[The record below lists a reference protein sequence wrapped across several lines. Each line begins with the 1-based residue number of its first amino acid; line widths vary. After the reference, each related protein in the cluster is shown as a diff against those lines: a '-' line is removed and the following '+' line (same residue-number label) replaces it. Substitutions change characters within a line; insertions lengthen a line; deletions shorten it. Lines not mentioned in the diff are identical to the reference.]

1 MSQQSYAIVAVNT
14 VAVTEH
20 FHRLIEISVIRITNQ
35 MEVERFTSLLNPQ
48 MHIGTELTEVTGLD
62 DDMVRFEPV
71 FREIAEEILR
81 LLEGAV
87 LVSFSDLAYRVLRSE
102 FKKIGYKF
110 VHPTLYISK
119 LVNERFPEESMDLR
133 GLSEHFGIPVND
145 LNRCDGMATWTAAW
159 LDKLVLNSNQNEN
172 HAVEYYDRR
181 MLYQQ
186 REMELN
192 SLERK
197 PGVYYFKDSN
207 DAIIYV
213 GKAVRLRDRVK
224 SHFNSKLERE
234 YALCEETAD
243 IDFVY
248 TGSNLIAEL
257 LESDE
262 IKLHHP
268 KYNIAQKKPTAPFII
283 TSKENKK
290 GYLQLSI
297 VRKDYPDSVN
307 EVYYNRNSVAEK
319 LMEVCKE
326 YNLCPKFSGFHRIQ
340 GKCNHEK
347 ISDCPSACMGEEDPE
362 NYNARVKTAL
372 KFLESN
378 LNNFAIKL
386 KGRKEGEMGFV
397 LVRDGVYAGFGFV
410 GMNDQIASPE
420 DFENYLVHKT
430 HSYHTTRIIDTFIR
444 KPQNKSKI
452 IYLDSDVLV

>member
-1 MSQQSYAIVAVNT
+1 MSHHSYAIVAVNT
-14 VAVTEH
+14 VAVTEY
-20 FHRLIEISVIRITNQ
+20 FHRLIEICIVRITNE

-48 MHIGTELTEVTGLD
+48 TQISSELTEVTGLD
-62 DDMVRFEPV
+62 KDIVQFEPV

-81 LLEGAV
+81 ILEGAT

-110 VHPTLYISK
+110 VHPSLYISK
-119 LVNERFPEESMDLR
+119 LIHKNFPEESMDLR

-145 LNRCDGMATWTAAW
+145 LNRCDGMATWIAEW
-159 LDKLVLNSNQNEN
+159 LDKLALNSNQNEN
-172 HAVEYYDRR
+172 HAIQYHDKR
-181 MLYQQ
+181 MLHQR

-197 PGVYYFKDSN
+197 PGVYYFKDSS

-234 YALCEETAD
+234 YTLCEETDD

-283 TSKENKK
+283 ASKENKK

-326 YNLCPKFSGFHRIQ
+326 YNLCPKFSGFHKIKGR
-340 GKCNHEK
+340 CNHEK
-347 ISDCPSACMGEEDPE
+347 ISNCPSACMGEEDPE
-362 NYNARVKTAL
+362 TYNARVKTAL

-378 LNNFAIKL
+378 LDNFAIKL
-386 KGRKEGEMGFV
+386 KGRKDGEMGFV

-410 GMNDQIASPE
+410 GIHDQIASPE

-452 IYLDSDVLV
+452 IYLDSDVMV